1 MLIGQAGQEWG
12 PQRSAGPDRRKSLAS
27 RELRLNDRIRVREVR
42 VIDDKGEQLG
52 VMATDQALQIAEQ
65 RGLDLVEVAPGA
77 SPPVTR
83 ILDYGKFKYEQS
95 KRESE
100 GRKKQARVLLREVK
114 MKPNI
119 GQHDLDF
126 KARTAAKLLRAGDK
140 VKITIRFRGREIT
153 HPQIGRDRIGAIMER
168 LEADG
173 VPLLVEKNFSME
185 GRFMSVIVA
194 EDKVR
199 AAALAKE
206 RAEAEA
212 EAEAAAA
219 AENDG
224 DATANDTAATDQ
236 DTSSATAAAPGSG
249 DEEEEQAVS

>member
-1 MLIGQAGQEWG
+1 
-12 PQRSAGPDRRKSLAS
+12 
-27 RELRLNDRIRVREVR
+27 
-42 VIDDKGEQLG
+42 
-52 VMATDQALQIAEQ
+52 MATDQALQLAEQ

-119 GQHDLDF
+119 GEHDLDF

-194 EDKVR
+194 EDKVK

-212 EAEAAAA
+212 EAAAA
-219 AENDG
+219 AENDAPAD
-224 DATANDTAATDQ
+224 DASANDAAATDQ
-236 DTSSATAAAPGSG
+236 DTSTATATAADPGSG
-249 DEEEEQAVS
+249 DKQAEKEEEQAVS